1 MKRVEIHPDTFIFM
15 EVAEVKPSFDMV
27 LVAENP
33 SEDIATFSFRKA
45 AEEFFEVWG
54 DETCDLFREQL
65 IKVLQENTPHY
76 KKYNEHGQTNSN
88 FRCEY
93 I

>member
-1 MKRVEIHPDTFIFM
+1 MKRAEIHPGTFIFM

-27 LVAENP
+27 IVAEDP

-65 IKVLQENTPHY
+65 IQVLQENTPHY
-76 KKYNEHGQTNSN
+76 KKYNEHG
-88 FRCEY
+88 
-93 I
+93 

>member
-15 EVAEVKPSFDMV
+15 EVVEIEPSFDMMI
-27 LVAENP
+27 VAEDP
-33 SEDIATFSFRKA
+33 SEDIATFDFRKA

-76 KKYNEHGQTNSN
+76 KKYNEQQQ
-88 FRCEY
+88 
-93 I
+93 